1 MHIPSRAKKKQLV
14 RVRTDGGNKKKKNE
28 MSSLQLTRKDTGV
41 KMAVSGG
48 RLREKMINTGD
59 LQVLGVS
66 DVSVEIVLAVLLS
79 RWAS

>member
-1 MHIPSRAKKKQLV
+1 
-14 RVRTDGGNKKKKNE
+14 
-28 MSSLQLTRKDTGV
+28 
-41 KMAVSGG
+41 
-48 RLREKMINTGD
+48 MINRGD

>member
-1 MHIPSRAKKKQLV
+1 M
-14 RVRTDGGNKKKKNE
+14 
-28 MSSLQLTRKDTGV
+28 KDTGV

-48 RLREKMINTGD
+48 RLQEEMINTGD
-59 LQVLGVS
+59 LQVLRVS